1 MNIRNLGY
9 FIAVAESGNITKT
22 AEKLYVSQQAL
33 SKHLKDLERDL
44 GVVLFTRNP
53 NFRLTYAGERLLTLA
68 KELQRSED
76 KLIREMHDIGE
87 NRRAKLRLGM
97 THTCGRALL
106 PETLPLFMNLHP
118 AVDITLTEANMR
130 DLENKLVSDEIDMA
144 LTYSPIS
151 SPLLAAY
158 EIKSESTLL
167 IAPKKLLEPIYAEMT
182 EEQIESFRSDP
193 DITVLEGQPFLMLK
207 EGDRLRKL
215 IDDHMSKKFFMP
227 NIFLETENI
236 ETVFHLAEAGMG
248 FAVYPE
254 IFMSRLHKDKWD
266 HLREMSFEVLRFTD
280 PEMMS
285 ALIVA
290 SRKNSVATPLEEDF
304 VRICRQAVASNP

>member
-1 MNIRNLGY
+1 MNTKNLSC

-33 SKHLKDLERDL
+33 SKRLMELEKEL

-53 NFRLTYAGERLLTLA
+53 NFRLTYAGERLLA
-68 KELQRSED
+68 MARELQRSEER
-76 KLIREMHDIGE
+76 LVREMHEIG
-87 NRRAKLRLGM
+87 NGHRDKLRLGM

-106 PETLPLFMNLHP
+106 PEALPRFMELHP

-130 DLENKLVSDEIDMA
+130 ELEHKLVNDEIDLA

-151 SPLLAAY
+151 SPLLTAK

-167 IAPKKLLEPIYAEMT
+167 IAPKTLLEQVFSALP
-182 EEQIESFRSDP
+182 EERVEAFRRDP
-193 DITVLEGQPFLMLK
+193 DITLLEGQPFLMLK

-215 IDDHMSKKFFMP
+215 IDDHMKKKDFVP

-236 ETVFHLAEAGMG
+236 ETMFYLAEAGMG

-254 IFMSRLHKDKWD
+254 LFMSRLHKKKWSR
-266 HLREMSFEVLRFTD
+266 LAEMGFEVFRFTD
-280 PEMMS
+280 PDMTS
-285 ALIVA
+285 SLVA
-290 SRKNSVATPLEEDF
+290 ASKKNGVEAALEEDF
-304 VRICRQAVASNP
+304 VRICRQIVA